1 MNRQSKD
8 RPIVLGSY
16 CRKSFDIL
24 DAPCTSS
31 AVKIYFVGIAGTAM
45 AASALIAR
53 DMGHDVSGS
62 DAGVYPPMSDILSGA
77 GIHWHDGFS
86 ADTIDKADLYV
97 IGNAITRG
105 NPEAEEILNRRLP
118 FVSLPQF
125 IREII
130 LQKKK
135 PVVVTGTHGK
145 TTTTALIAHLF
156 SENIPGTGYMVAGN
170 PFNFPTPG
178 KKSDSDWFIIE
189 GDEYDSAFFDKRSKF
204 IHYLPHFLIIN
215 NIEFDHAD
223 IFENME
229 ALKKTFRHLV
239 RTVPQNALLLVNG
252 DDANAIEVAANSHT
266 RILTFGLGETN
277 DYRAVNMGEKNG
289 YRYFEI
295 VRHGVV
301 IFSASMNL
309 YGEHN
314 VRNTLAAV
322 AAAIEAGLEP
332 SRIAKSLLTFKGV
345 ERRLQ
350 RLTSQKAPPVFDDFA
365 HHPTAIRFTLQTL
378 KKQFPENRLIAIL
391 EPRSNTLVTNIF
403 QKEITEALLE
413 ADIVYMAQ
421 LHRKDT
427 IPPEKQLSPENIR
440 NAFNAHN
447 KKMLFVPDISILEA
461 KILEDAKP
469 SDVIVF
475 MSNGEFG
482 GLPRRIAKSLD
493 PTL

>member
-1 MNRQSKD
+1 
-8 RPIVLGSY
+8 
-16 CRKSFDIL
+16 
-24 DAPCTSS
+24 
-31 AVKIYFVGIAGTAM
+31 M
-45 AASALIAR
+45 ATSALIAR

-62 DAGVYPPMSDILSGA
+62 DAGVYPPMSNVLSGA
-77 GIHWHDGFS
+77 GIQWHDAFR
-86 ADTIDKADLYV
+86 ADAIGNANLYV

-130 LQKKK
+130 LQNKK

-156 SENIPGTGYMVAGN
+156 SENMPGTGFMVAGN
-170 PFNFPTPG
+170 PFNFPSPG
-178 KKSDSDWFIIE
+178 KKADSDWFIIE

-215 NIEFDHAD
+215 NLEFDHAD
-223 IFENME
+223 IFENLE

-252 DDANAIEVAANSHT
+252 DDANAVEVAANSHT

-277 DYRAVNMGEKNG
+277 DYRAVNMAEKDG
-289 YRYFEI
+289 YRHFEI
-295 VRHGVV
+295 VRHGSV
-301 IFSASMNL
+301 IFSASMKL

-322 AAAIEAGLEP
+322 AAAIEAGIEP
-332 SRIAKSLLTFKGV
+332 SRISKSVQTFQGV

-378 KKQFPENRLIAIL
+378 KKHFPDNRLIAVL

-403 QKEITEALLE
+403 QNEITESLLE

-421 LHRKDT
+421 LHRRDT
-427 IPPEKQLSPENIR
+427 IPPEKQLSPESIR
-440 NAFNAHN
+440 NAFNAHG
-447 KKMLFVPDISILEA
+447 KTMHFIPDVSDLEA
-461 KILEDAKP
+461 KILDDAKP

-475 MSNGEFG
+475 MSNGAFG
-482 GLPRRIAKSLD
+482 GLPHKIAKILD
-493 PTL
+493 PHP